1 MTTIILAAAGF
12 AGESALV
19 AGAPAAGITV
29 ARRSLD
35 AADLLAAAATD
46 PNMPIVLNGQVPR
59 ISPDIVARLLGGKR
73 TVIGLSSDEADS
85 HLLRVL
91 GVSRVV
97 QIQAAAD
104 LTMRAVAAE
113 ILHGAAGVWDTG
125 NWQHQVLDPGQG
137 VSPPIGQTVA
147 VWGPAGA
154 PGRTSVAIA
163 LADEFSREGSR
174 TFLVDADT
182 YAPAI
187 CFNLG
192 IIEDS
197 NGIVVA
203 CRNADNG
210 TLNSRSLQLS
220 SSVLRGQLHVLGGIP
235 RTERWPDLRHSALTS
250 IWDIARATFAKT
262 VIDVGPC
269 IEDEGGV
276 VQHGGGTL
284 LSSRRN
290 AAAVTG
296 LTAADVVVAVTR
308 DDPLAI
314 SRLIAQLPTI
324 NQLGV
329 DAPVVVALIRSGDRR
344 SGSSAI
350 AALQGGGIN
359 LPVVAIP
366 FDAGGYRNAVAQGA
380 LLSEVAP
387 RSPALKGVKALSKA
401 LATAMAGR

>member
-1 MTTIILAAAGF
+1 M
-12 AGESALV
+12 
-19 AGAPAAGITV
+19 
-29 ARRSLD
+29 
-35 AADLLAAAATD
+35 
-46 PNMPIVLNGQVPR
+46 
-59 ISPDIVARLLGGKR
+59 
-73 TVIGLSSDEADS
+73 
-85 HLLRVL
+85 
-91 GVSRVV
+91 SRVV

-125 NWQHQVLDPGQG
+125 NWQRQILDAGQG

-220 SSVLRGQLHVLGGIP
+220 ANVLRGQLQVLGGIP
-235 RTERWPDLRHSALTS
+235 RSERWPDLRHSALTS
-250 IWDIARATFAKT
+250 VWDIARATFTKT

-269 IEDEGGV
+269 VEDEGGV

-290 AAAVTG
+290 AAAITG
-296 LTAADVVVAVTR
+296 LSAADVIVAVTR

-314 SRLIAQLPTI
+314 TRLIAELPTVKQI
-324 NQLGV
+324 V
-329 DAPVVVALIRSGDRR
+329 DNTPVVLALIRSGDRR
-344 SGSSAI
+344 NGSSAI
-350 AALQGGGIN
+350 TALQDGGIN
-359 LPVVAIP
+359 LPVVVIP

-380 LLSEVAP
+380 LLAEVAP
-387 RSPALKGVKALSKA
+387 RSPTLKGVKALSKA
-401 LATAMAGR
+401 LVTAMAGR